1 MIRAPMRVLVAAQP
15 VDLRLSFDRLAGLVA
30 SQLQADPRSELLVVF
45 HNKRRTHVKL
55 LWHDGTGYCLF
66 FKRLDRGQFRIPEA
80 QSRET
85 RQITITKRELEILLE
100 GIDMAAVRAAQRSLR
115 EASRSTHLSRNAG

>member
-66 FKRLDRGQFRIPEA
+66 FKRLDRGQFRIPLCANEL
-80 QSRET
+80 ET
-85 RQITITKRELEILLE
+85 R
-100 GIDMAAVRAAQRSLR
+100 S
-115 EASRSTHLSRNAG
+115 ASKLLSRARSSST